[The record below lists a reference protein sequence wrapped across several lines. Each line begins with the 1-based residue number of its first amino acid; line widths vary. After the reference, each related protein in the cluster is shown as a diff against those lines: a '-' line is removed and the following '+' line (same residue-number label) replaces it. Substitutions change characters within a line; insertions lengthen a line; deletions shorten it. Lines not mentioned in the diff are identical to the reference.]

1 MFPNLDPKK
10 MQALMKQMGINQEEI
25 DAIRV
30 IIEKEDGK
38 IIIENPNVVKIDMK
52 GQENFQISGDVKEIS
67 NEDEENS
74 FEEDVKILMEKCNC
88 SKEEAIEALEKS
100 DGDLTEAMMEF
111 E

>member
-10 MQALMKQMGINQEEI
+10 MQALMRQMGINQEEI
-25 DAIRV
+25 DAVRV

-52 GQENFQISGDVKEIS
+52 GQENFQISGDIKEIS
-67 NEDEENS
+67 SEDEEDS

-100 DGDLTEAMMEF
+100 EGDLTEAMMEF